1 VISVLCCSSSA
12 PPTSVGLLQ
21 ASSSRSPV
29 VFVPGVTGVELRD
42 ESSQKIY
49 WGIGRNL
56 LTPRDRGYRV
66 ARPIGSH
73 GGAPALGPGGVI
85 LQLRVAGIFHKLV
98 YRPLV
103 DLFIA
108 NGYKLG
114 DLASPRADDTFF
126 LFSYDWRQ
134 DNVTSARL
142 LAERLE
148 QVRKA
153 RGQSRLEV
161 TLLCQSNG
169 SHICRYY
176 TKYGGLTLD
185 EAERGESVKTG
196 VDVIKL
202 GLLGS
207 SNGGS
212 LRVLR
217 ELNRGRKYIKGV
229 GRVFSQEVLF
239 TFIALFQDLPTYT
252 DDLFVDE
259 RGRELAVDLFDVE
272 NWVKYGWSIYGE
284 GPRSRLS
291 KSHREDLFGTRQE
304 RYDYLDRLL
313 SRAKRFHRLLRSDS
327 PDFGSTR
334 VYLVENG
341 NNPTPER
348 AVLLRSKD
356 SWETLFPGDR
366 ELKGLSI
373 PETRLSSPGDG
384 HATVESQRCL
394 SPQEIA
400 RLVREPVDVEGWH
413 FEMILAPETQN
424 EILRIVAD

>member
-1 VISVLCCSSSA
+1 MISVLCCSKSA
-12 PPTSVGLLQ
+12 PPNSVELVR
-21 ASSSRSPV
+21 ASSSRSAV

-42 ESSQKIY
+42 ESSEKIY
-49 WGIGRNL
+49 WGLGRNL
-56 LTPRDRGYRV
+56 VMPHDRGYRV
-66 ARPIGSH
+66 ARPIGSPR
-73 GGAPALGPGGVI
+73 GSGALEPGRVI

-103 DLFIA
+103 DLFVS

-126 LFSYDWRQ
+126 LFAYDWRQ

-142 LAERLE
+142 LAEQLE
-148 QVRKA
+148 GLRKA
-153 RGQSRLEV
+153 RGQSRLAV

-185 EAERGESVKTG
+185 EAERGESVETG

-217 ELNRGRKYIKGV
+217 ELNRGRKYVRGV

-259 RGRELAVDLFDVE
+259 TGRELAVDLFDAE
-272 NWVKYGWSIYGE
+272 NWFKYGWSIYGE
-284 GPRSRLS
+284 GPQNRLAE
-291 KSHREDLFGTRQE
+291 SHPENLFGTRQE
-304 RYDYLDRLL
+304 RYDYLDGVLT
-313 SRAKRFHRLLRSDS
+313 RARRFHRLLRSD
-327 PDFGSTR
+327 PHDLGSTR
-334 VYLVENG
+334 VFLVENG
-341 NNPTPER
+341 NNPTPAR
-348 AVLLRSKD
+348 SVLLHSKNA
-356 SWETLFPGDR
+356 WKTLFAGDR
-366 ELKGLSI
+366 ELKRLSI
-373 PETRLSSPGDG
+373 PQNRLSSPGDG

-394 SPQEIA
+394 SPQELA
-400 RLVREPVDVEGWH
+400 RLVREPVDVEGRH
-413 FEMILAPETQN
+413 FEMILAPETQI

>member
-1 VISVLCCSSSA
+1 MLCCSRSA
-12 PPTSVGLLQ
+12 PPTSVELLQ
-21 ASSSRSPV
+21 ASSSRNPV

-66 ARPIGSH
+66 ARPLASHSGS
-73 GGAPALGPGGVI
+73 PALGPGGVI

-153 RGQSRLEV
+153 RGQPRLEV

-252 DDLFVDE
+252 GDLFV
-259 RGRELAVDLFDVE
+259 
-272 NWVKYGWSIYGE
+272 
-284 GPRSRLS
+284 
-291 KSHREDLFGTRQE
+291 
-304 RYDYLDRLL
+304 
-313 SRAKRFHRLLRSDS
+313 
-327 PDFGSTR
+327 
-334 VYLVENG
+334 
-341 NNPTPER
+341 
-348 AVLLRSKD
+348 
-356 SWETLFPGDR
+356 
-366 ELKGLSI
+366 
-373 PETRLSSPGDG
+373 
-384 HATVESQRCL
+384 
-394 SPQEIA
+394 
-400 RLVREPVDVEGWH
+400 
-413 FEMILAPETQN
+413 
-424 EILRIVAD
+424 